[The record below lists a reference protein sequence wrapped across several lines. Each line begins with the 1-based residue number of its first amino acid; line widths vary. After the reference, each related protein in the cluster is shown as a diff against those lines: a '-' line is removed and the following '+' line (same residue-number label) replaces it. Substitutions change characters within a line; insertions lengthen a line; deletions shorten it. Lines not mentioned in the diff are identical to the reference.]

1 MPTSLGKWMIGYGA
15 FLVAA
20 GVTGYLSN
28 PEKAATALLSG
39 GTFGGLSVAWGLL
52 LLRGRGWAYPAAL
65 ATTGLLTLVFAW
77 RSTATWL
84 AVSGGRPEKLFAAV
98 LITAM
103 FAASA
108 VTIVV
113 LLRAR
118 ARRAATPT
126 AATHA

>member
-1 MPTSLGKWMIGYGA
+1 MIGYGA
-15 FLVAA
+15 FLAAA
-20 GVTGYLSN
+20 GAAGYLSN

-39 GTFGGLSVAWGLL
+39 GTFGGLSIAWGLL

-84 AVSGGRPEKLFAAV
+84 AVTGGRPEKLFAAV
-98 LITAM
+98 LISAM

-108 VTIVV
+108 ATIVV

-118 ARRAATPT
+118 PRREAT
-126 AATHA
+126 AAPAGHG